1 MMGRFDVLTIV
12 GLVLGTF
19 FILMS
24 ISLGGKLGMFWNLPS
39 VFITVGGSFA
49 SLLISYDI
57 QQIKGVMHTLKCA
70 VTTETI
76 DPSIVIELLCDLAK
90 KARREGLLGLEDDI
104 ERLNDPF
111 FQKGI
116 RMMVDALDPELIRGI
131 LETDME
137 YTARRHELGQGI
149 FRTWASLAPAYGMI
163 GTLIGLIVMLAKL
176 NDPSALG
183 PAMAVALITT
193 FYGSLMANL
202 VFTPLANKLALRSSE
217 ELLIKE
223 IILEGI
229 ISIQSGMNPRI
240 LDEKLNS
247 FLSPKTAQ
255 QQQQA
260 ARAREEQANA

>member
-1 MMGRFDVLTIV
+1 MGRFDVLTV
-12 GLVLGTF
+12 TGLVLGTF
-19 FILMS
+19 FILLS
-24 ISLGGKLGMFWNLPS
+24 IALGGKLGMFWNLPS

-49 SLLISYDI
+49 SLLISYDVR
-57 QQIKGVMHTLKCA
+57 QIKGVMHTVKCTI
-70 VTTETI
+70 TTETI
-76 DPSIVIELLCDLAK
+76 DPRVVIDLLCELAK

-116 RMMVDALDPELIRGI
+116 RMMVDALDPELIRDI
-131 LETDME
+131 LETDMD
-137 YTARRHELGQGI
+137 YTGRRHELGQGI

-176 NDPSALG
+176 DDPSALG

-193 FYGSLMANL
+193 FYGTIMANL

-240 LDEKLNS
+240 LEEKLNS
-247 FLSPKTAQ
+247 FLSPKVVLQ
-255 QQQQA
+255 QQQV
-260 ARAREEQANA
+260 ARTMEERANA